1 MPLKR
6 EYKNNEDQK
15 LKKKN
20 ALLKRIIENSVDS
33 KVKELE
39 LSKGL

>member
-15 LKKKN
+15 LKKN
-20 ALLKRIIENSVDS
+20 ALLKRIIEHSVGS